1 MRRFALTISG
11 LLISLVAI
19 YLLLRSVDA
28 RQLVETLARAQ
39 AVPVLAALPLIAA
52 GILLRSLRWQRLL
65 ARDALVPVLRIV
77 PVLLIGYLGN
87 AVLPARLGEPIRAYM
102 LARREGLSSA
112 RVFGTALLE
121 RIVDLATLAV
131 IAFAV
136 ALTLPVPGWVVQLT
150 GIAALGGG
158 GVVML
163 LAWLGLEPL
172 VAALRRVI
180 RGDTQLRKS
189 MVTALERFA
198 RGMGGQAQRLP
209 IGQAVALSVPIWLID
224 GAICWLVAQS
234 LGLGLAL
241 SGALLVIGVGA
252 LGTSVPSAP
261 GYLGTYELAVSAT
274 ARGLGVSPEG
284 ALGLALLL
292 HATTLLPVALGGA
305 VSLLTL
311 GDGNLLALAREAA
324 PGERRGG

>member
-1 MRRFALTISG
+1 MRRIALTIIG

-19 YLLLRSVDA
+19 YLVLRSVDV
-28 RQLVETLARAQ
+28 RQTLDTLARAQ

-52 GILLRSLRWQRLL
+52 GIALRSVRWQRLL
-65 ARDALVPVLRIV
+65 ARDAFVPVLRIV

-87 AVLPARLGEPIRAYM
+87 AVLPARLGEPIRAYV

-112 RVFGTALLE
+112 QVFGTALLE

-131 IAFAV
+131 MAFVV
-136 ALTLPVPGWVVQLT
+136 ALTLHVPAWVVQLM

-158 GVVML
+158 GVVIF
-163 LAWLGLEPL
+163 LAWVGLEPP

-180 RGDTQLRKS
+180 GGDTGLRKGL
-189 MVTALERFA
+189 VAALERFA

-224 GAICWLVAQS
+224 GTICWLVAQS

-241 SGALLVIGVGA
+241 SAALLVTGVGA

-261 GYLGTYELAVSAT
+261 GYIGTYELAVSAT

-292 HATTLLPVALGGA
+292 HATTLLPIALGGA
-305 VSLLTL
+305 VSMLTL
-311 GDGNLLALAREAA
+311 GDGNLLALARAAEA
-324 PGERRGG
+324 GERRG